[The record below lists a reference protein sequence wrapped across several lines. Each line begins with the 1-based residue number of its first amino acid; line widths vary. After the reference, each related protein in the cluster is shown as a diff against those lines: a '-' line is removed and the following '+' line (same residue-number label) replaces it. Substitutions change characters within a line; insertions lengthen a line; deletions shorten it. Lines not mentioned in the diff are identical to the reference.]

1 MFLLMLKFCQL
12 LEWLSSLFFPLP
24 HSLHLIFHFFVIMA
38 PYVGSESKTIC
49 WHVLVTMCSVQHVF
63 ENEADLD
70 ENIVDDDENNVDIDE
85 NVAYVDENDIYI
97 LLICSRYIAFFLF
110 FKGHDP
116 WHIFIIGFLPFWAQ
130 GRDILIPYCYTWG
143 LIVFTCVNSFAYLWQ
158 VIIIGSITPLVTVP
172 AMVTWGFELRPHR
185 GYRNTHLIQ
194 FLPKLHIFRLWIY
207 LRSSFMPHKDFA
219 QLDCAL
225 LSKWRYTQQTR
236 HGQKCT
242 FTTASHTKYYVYFF
256 FGLFLLLKY

>member
-1 MFLLMLKFCQL
+1 MTHIHHWFPPLLSTG
-12 LEWLSSLFFPLP
+12 EG
-24 HSLHLIFHFFVIMA
+24 
-38 PYVGSESKTIC
+38 Y
-49 WHVLVTMCSVQHVF
+49 
-63 ENEADLD
+63 
-70 ENIVDDDENNVDIDE
+70 IDT
-85 NVAYVDENDIYI
+85 I
-97 LLICSRYIAFFLF
+97 LLHM
-110 FKGHDP
+110 G
-116 WHIFIIGFLPFWAQ
+116 
-130 GRDILIPYCYTWG
+130 
-143 LIVFTCVNSFAYLWQ
+143 VNYLHMCQFAYLWQ

-256 FGLFLLLKY
+256 WFVFAFEVLAHRWALQMKEIIKYFTQLLLFIIDSSVILIMQYTLFSFCISL